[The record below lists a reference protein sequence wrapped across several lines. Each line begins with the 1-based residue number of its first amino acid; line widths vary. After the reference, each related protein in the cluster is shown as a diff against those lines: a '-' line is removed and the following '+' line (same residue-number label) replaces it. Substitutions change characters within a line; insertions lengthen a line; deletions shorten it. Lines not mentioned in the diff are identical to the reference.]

1 MDLLCYGLQQ
11 KLLRNLIFLGIIVL
25 QMIFVPA
32 VFTSREEVRLL
43 WVFNHATIYFLVEAL
58 FLSNFYCC
66 CWEDDFL
73 SFLYIRQGTFFSS
86 IKKKSM
92 ILESF
97 HATGRLC
104 IDQTTHWMLYG
115 HCTDVAS
122 SFLVYKRFVLQ
133 RNLFLKSIIWY
144 SKVWLFFTDSVIIIR
159 ATLRAFWWWKQKPS
173 QFEIHIWHCFYS
185 CIRKDGADIS
195 LTKPFAPR
203 FFLVHV

>member
-1 MDLLCYGLQQ
+1 
-11 KLLRNLIFLGIIVL
+11 
-25 QMIFVPA
+25 
-32 VFTSREEVRLL
+32 
-43 WVFNHATIYFLVEAL
+43 
-58 FLSNFYCC
+58 
-66 CWEDDFL
+66 
-73 SFLYIRQGTFFSS
+73 
-86 IKKKSM
+86 M

-122 SFLVYKRFVLQ
+122 SFLVYKRFFLQ

-203 FFLVHV
+203 FFFGTCVKVPTQIVERSLYFWYLLFSSNGMASIQKAKGDICIVWLWEFWHSTHNFLSFWTCLFVFKTANNCIYKAGFFAKQHRLSK